1 MRQQTD
7 TPFLP
12 RDIHNLYAQFKRD
25 RLQGLAVT
33 DALIKHLEQNNI
45 RFTIKPDEDNR
56 TCYVF
61 IVHPKSLKLTYENP
75 NIAITDCTYQT
86 NKFNL
91 PLLHMIGT
99 YLINWTFQYFQKVF
113 SVFELGANFFKGITG
128 SGKTFSIRFAFFY
141 LTNL

>member
-1 MRQQTD
+1 MRQRTN

-12 RDIHNLYAQFKRD
+12 RDIYNLYAQFKRD

-45 RFTIKPDEDNR
+45 RFTIKPDKDNR
-56 TCYVF
+56 TRHLF
-61 IVHPKSLKLTYENP
+61 IVHPESLKLARENP
-75 NIAITDCTYQT
+75 DIAITDCTYQT

-99 YLINWTFQYFQKVF
+99 YLINRSFQYFRNVF
-113 SVFELGANFFKGITG
+113 GVFGLGG
-128 SGKTFSIRFAFFY
+128 
-141 LTNL
+141 

>member
-1 MRQQTD
+1 MQQQTD

-12 RDIHNLYAQFKRD
+12 RDIYNLYAQFKRE

-45 RFTIKPDEDNR
+45 PFTVKPDEDNR
-56 TCYVF
+56 TRHLF
-61 IVHPKSLKLTYENP
+61 IVHPEFLKLARENP

-91 PLLHMIGT
+91 PLLHMIGM
-99 YLINWTFQYFQKVF
+99 
-113 SVFELGANFFKGITG
+113 
-128 SGKTFSIRFAFFY
+128 
-141 LTNL
+141 

>member
-12 RDIHNLYAQFKRD
+12 RDIYNLYAQFKRE

-56 TCYVF
+56 TRHLF
-61 IVHPKSLKLTYENP
+61 IVHPESLKLGCENP
-75 NIAITDCTYQT
+75 DIAITDCTYQT

-99 YLINWTFQYFQKVF
+99 YLINRSFQYFRNVF
-113 SVFELGANFFKGITG
+113 GVFRLEG
-128 SGKTFSIRFAFFY
+128 
-141 LTNL
+141 

>member
-12 RDIHNLYAQFKRD
+12 RDIYNLYAQFKRE

-45 RFTIKPDEDNR
+45 QFRIKPDEDNR
-56 TCYVF
+56 TRYLF
-61 IVHPKSLKLTYENP
+61 IAHPESLKLARENP
-75 NIAITDCTYQT
+75 DIVITDCTYQT

-91 PLLHMIGT
+91 PLLHMIGM
-99 YLINWTFQYFQKVF
+99 YLIIWTFRYFRNVF
-113 SVFELGANFFKGITG
+113 GVFE
-128 SGKTFSIRFAFFY
+128 
-141 LTNL
+141 